1 MTNNSRGSEDRVG
14 IRYKRG
20 CRRDDGTGRGRSE
33 AVRWKRERREDGGYG
48 MEDGVSEREMED
60 RGRTREEGKRTRD
73 EGRRL
78 GGQRRSQVER
88 RSRRRRIEEA

>member
-1 MTNNSRGSEDRVG
+1 
-14 IRYKRG
+14 
-20 CRRDDGTGRGRSE
+20 
-33 AVRWKRERREDGGYG
+33 

-88 RSRRRRIEEA
+88 RSMRRRIEEA